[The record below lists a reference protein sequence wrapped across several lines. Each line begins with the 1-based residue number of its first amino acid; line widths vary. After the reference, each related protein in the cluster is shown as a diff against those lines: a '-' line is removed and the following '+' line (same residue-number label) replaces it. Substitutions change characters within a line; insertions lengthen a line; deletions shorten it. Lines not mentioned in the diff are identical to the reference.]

1 MRKLFAA
8 QFPKAQIL
16 LRKEPGLRASNPG
29 QPRNL
34 SVCAKARF
42 LVRPLRAPLYSTIV
56 VAYTIVVAASFNL
69 FLSFLTSVAHRNSR
83 HQAAPLVPERSGL
96 TAVSAVSWAG
106 EVWNPTGPRL
116 YQDGEAR
123 HSFRSVNCPA
133 APVGTQTPPALP
145 CTGCA
150 KRISPLSPTSE
161 HSHPIAAFE
170 SPADTTGRHRDT
182 TPGGHIRCA
191 VNHDLDLQSHVGGN

>member
-16 LRKEPGLRASNPG
+16 LRKEPRLRASNPG

-42 LVRPLRAPLYSTIV
+42 LVRPLRAPLYSIIV

-69 FLSFLTSVAHRNSR
+69 FPSFLTSVAHRTSR
-83 HQAAPLVPERSGL
+83 HQAAPLVPERSRL
-96 TAVSAVSWAG
+96 TAASAVS
-106 EVWNPTGPRL
+106 P
-116 YQDGEAR
+116 
-123 HSFRSVNCPA
+123 
-133 APVGTQTPPALP
+133 PVGTQTPPALP

-150 KRISPLSPTSE
+150 KGISPLSPTSE
-161 HSHPIAAFE
+161 HSHPIAAF
-170 SPADTTGRHRDT
+170 
-182 TPGGHIRCA
+182 
-191 VNHDLDLQSHVGGN
+191 